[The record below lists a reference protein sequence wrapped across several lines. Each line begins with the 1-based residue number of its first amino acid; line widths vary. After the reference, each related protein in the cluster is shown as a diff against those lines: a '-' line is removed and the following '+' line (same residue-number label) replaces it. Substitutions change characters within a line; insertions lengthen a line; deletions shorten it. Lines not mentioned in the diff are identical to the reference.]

1 MEVIHLALESFIP
14 KVVEKHQYSI
24 WFNDKIKHELNHLHT
39 LRRKCRLR
47 LTTNNKV
54 KLLTADNNL

>member
-1 MEVIHLALESFIP
+1 MQVIYLTLESFIP
-14 KVVEKHQYSI
+14 KVV
-24 WFNDKIKHELNHLHT
+24 WFNDKITLELNYLRT
-39 LRRKCRLR
+39 LRRKCRLH